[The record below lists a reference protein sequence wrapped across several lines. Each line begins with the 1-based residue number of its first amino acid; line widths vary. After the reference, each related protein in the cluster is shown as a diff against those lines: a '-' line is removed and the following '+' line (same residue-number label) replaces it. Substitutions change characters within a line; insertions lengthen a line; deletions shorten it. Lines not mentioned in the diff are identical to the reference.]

1 MSDEDKFTG
10 KKNQIT
16 ITSDKWRL
24 SNEDI
29 ELIVNDAKKY
39 ERRTTSCSVSVS
51 MTTMRLRPCAARS
64 TTK

>member
-16 ITSDKWRL
+16 ITCVEYRL
-24 SNEDI
+24 SKEDI

-51 MTTMRLRPCAARS
+51 MPTMGLMTCATRS
-64 TTK
+64 KTK